1 MFTWKDGTH
10 ASIKEDVLAGF
21 DHMKQAIEHVI
32 DMKCGSDQGFADGN
46 FDFAMIADFADKEA
60 WSGYRM
66 HPEHLAFVKKFGALS
81 ADIARI
87 QIEI

>member
-1 MFTWKDGTH
+1 
-10 ASIKEDVLAGF
+10 
-21 DHMKQAIEHVI
+21 
-32 DMKCGSDQGFADGN
+32 
-46 FDFAMIADFADKEA
+46 MIADFADKEA

-66 HPEHLAFVKKFGALS
+66 HPEHLAFVQKFGALA

>member
-1 MFTWKDGTH
+1 M
-10 ASIKEDVLAGF
+10 
-21 DHMKQAIEHVI
+21 
-32 DMKCGSDQGFADGN
+32 
-46 FDFAMIADFADKEA
+46 A

-66 HPEHLAFVKKFGALS
+66 HPEHLAFVQKFGALA